1 MEKKISKTIII
12 GASGFIGR
20 HFCEILQMKK
30 IEFIGIGSKDVNLKN
45 SDSIREIDKLIED
58 GDSIVNFAS
67 ISPTKDPE
75 TLDENLHMALNF
87 SKGCEKKAL
96 KKLIIISSDAV
107 YGDRSGVY
115 NENSILAPDN
125 LHGIMHLNREAIL
138 SKIKSEIT
146 SIVRPT
152 NVYGFG
158 DPHNSYGPN
167 RFFKNALSNG
177 VIEIFGEGES
187 KRDHIYVKDVAR
199 LIYNVFCTEQSVKIN
214 GVTGLSI
221 TFKEIAN
228 LIKLKLNQN
237 VMIKSVGSEPLKTF
251 KRYETKNIYQ
261 LFEGQMPISI
271 EEGMDIYLKELKFFE
286 K

>member
-1 MEKKISKTIII
+1 MGS
-12 GASGFIGR
+12 SGFIGR
-20 HFCEILQMKK
+20 HFCQILEKNH
-30 IEFIGIGSKDVNLKN
+30 IEFIGLGSKEINLKN
-45 SDSIREIDKLIED
+45 SESISLLDKLVED

-67 ISPTKDPE
+67 ISPTKDSD
-75 TLDENLHMALNF
+75 TLDENLHMVLNF
-87 SKGCEKKAL
+87 SKGCEKKFL
-96 KKLIIISSDAV
+96 KKLVIVSSDAV

-138 SKIKSEIT
+138 SKIKSEII

-167 RFFKNALSNG
+167 RFIKNAKSSG
-177 VIEIFGEGES
+177 VIEMFGEGES
-187 KRDHIYVKDVAR
+187 KRDHIYVKDVAQ
-199 LIYNVFCTEQSVKIN
+199 LIYNVYSTDYSVKIN
-214 GVTGLSI
+214 GITGQSI

-228 LIKLKLNQN
+228 LIKSKMDQGIT
-237 VMIKSVGSEPLKTF
+237 IKSVGSEPLKTF

-261 LFEGQMPISI
+261 MLEGQAPITI
-271 EEGMDIYLKELKFFE
+271 DEGLDIYLKDLNFFE

>member
-1 MEKKISKTIII
+1 MERKINKLVIVGS
-12 GASGFIGR
+12 SGFIGR
-20 HFCEILQMKK
+20 HFCQILEKNG
-30 IEFIGIGSKDVNLKN
+30 IEFIGLGSKEINLK
-45 SDSIREIDKLIED
+45 SSESISALDKLIED

-67 ISPTKDPE
+67 ISPTKDPDI
-75 TLDENLHMALNF
+75 LDENLHMALNF
-87 SKGCEKKAL
+87 SKGCEKKFL
-96 KKLIIISSDAV
+96 KKLVIVSSDAV

-138 SKIKSEIT
+138 SKIKSEII

-167 RFFKNALSNG
+167 RFIKNAISSG

-187 KRDHIYVKDVAR
+187 KRDHIYVKDVAQ
-199 LIYNVFCTEQSVKIN
+199 LIYNVYSTDYSVKIN
-214 GVTGLSI
+214 GITGQSI

-228 LIKLKLNQN
+228 LIKSKINQA
-237 VMIKSVGSEPLKTF
+237 VTIKSVGSEPLKTF
-251 KRYETKNIYQ
+251 KRYEPKNIYQ
-261 LFEGQMPISI
+261 MFEGQAPITI
-271 EEGMDIYLKELKFFE
+271 DEGLDIYLKDLNFFE